1 MNFNWL
7 CQYRF
12 ETLNGRSYYTSAV
25 DTMWM
30 TKKWTRSNWEL
41 LTDFWAVAFPKI
53 QPGDRSWPIR
63 LLFSKKYPI
72 LQKWQNLISKF
83 KTEDY
88 LTRVLKMN
96 SLRSRRRKRI
106 SPLSRFSPFH
116 LPLPFLRLCSTQAD
130 PRAHRFLMSE
140 ADWLLLL
147 ARKLIKLTSSC
158 IIPVV
163 CRFVDLYNSTEQNSA
178 DH

>member
-88 LTRVLKMN
+88 LTRFLKMN

-106 SPLSRFSPFH
+106 SPLSRFSPFPA
-116 LPLPFLRLCSTQAD
+116 PLPFLRL
-130 PRAHRFLMSE
+130 PRRLKNEIHHRRII
-140 ADWLLLL
+140 WLEKKDNLIGNFFNCRPKSRLKIISKHRREL
-147 ARKLIKLTSSC
+147 KKERKKG
-158 IIPVV
+158 
-163 CRFVDLYNSTEQNSA
+163 R
-178 DH
+178 